1 MTTTR
6 ANSPDKSRFVAYEQ
20 FTGLDTSRD
29 VVNMDTGTGQ
39 ALVDLNNGFCDQRGQ
54 IVRDAGVTR
63 RTANSRVKHIAFF
76 SKDQIA
82 YTEVHGDGTHF
93 ISETGI
99 ESETVY
105 PANVIATTTVFNR
118 ELVFAVRG
126 LPPLIYTGNRWRT
139 STSTHLN
146 TELPAYCTTVR
157 DRACFAGLKS
167 SSTKILISEDGNLD
181 KHADDTDPNSESALR
196 AGTLDIRNLLGTA
209 DEITGLSSFEQDKL
223 VIFASDRVFVFQMD
237 PDISRIELDTETNVG
252 IGCASHN
259 TIQQAGTDLLY
270 CSRSGVFAL
279 RRVSENGLQV
289 GVVKLS
295 ERIDLEYRR
304 LFQQVEDPET
314 ITAVYDRDEQQYHV
328 YFPLGGG
335 GETTRL
341 TMTFVS
347 GEGGLQTRWSS
358 SDFLNATCGA
368 FLFGNFVVGT
378 PFGIYT
384 VGKIEDEDTDT
395 PTLTAKTP
403 VLWTGPFDS
412 RKQSKSI
419 LIQAFGDGELQVEA
433 QDENGRDLGAITVQL
448 TEADDSGRRSVPLS
462 AQYLRPFEHR
472 YRGLQLTFN
481 YSGKGLF
488 RIIGVAVELR
498 S

>member
-6 ANSPDKSRFVAYEQ
+6 SNSADKTKFVAYEQ

-29 VVNMDTGTGQ
+29 AVNMDTGSGQ

-63 RTANSRVKHIAFF
+63 RVANSRIRHVAFF

-99 ESETVY
+99 EAESIY
-105 PANVIATTTVFNR
+105 PSNAITTSTVFNR
-118 ELVFAVRG
+118 ELVCTVRG

-146 TELPAYCTTVR
+146 SERPAYCTTVR
-157 DRACFAGLKS
+157 DRACFAGLVS
-167 SSTKILISEDGNLD
+167 SSTKVLISEDGNLD

-196 AGTLDIRNLLGTA
+196 AGTLDIANLLGTA

-223 VIFASDRVFVFQMD
+223 VIFASDRVFVYQMD
-237 PDISRIELDTETNVG
+237 PDINQIKLDADTNVG

-259 TIQQAGTDLLY
+259 TIQQAGTDLIY
-270 CSRSGVFAL
+270 CSRSGVYAL

-304 LFQQVEDPET
+304 LFQQVSDPDN
-314 ITAVYDRDEQQYHV
+314 ISAVYDRDEQQYHV
-328 YFPLGGG
+328 YFPVGSS
-335 GETTRL
+335 ENTTRL

-347 GEGGLQTRWSS
+347 GENGLETRWST

-368 FLFGNFVVGT
+368 FLFGNFAVGT
-378 PFGIYT
+378 PLGIYD
-384 VGKIEDEDTDT
+384 VGKIEDEDTST

-403 VLWTGPFDS
+403 ILWTGPFDS
-412 RKQSKSI
+412 RKQSKS
-419 LIQAFGDGELQVEA
+419 LLVQAFGDGELKIDA
-433 QDENGRDLGAITVQL
+433 KDEQGRDLGAIVVQL
-448 TEADDSGRRSVPLS
+448 KDADDNGRRSVPLS

-472 YRGLQLTFN
+472 YRGLQLTFT
-481 YSGKGLF
+481 YAGTGLF

>member
-6 ANSPDKSRFVAYEQ
+6 ANSSDKTKFVAYEQ

-29 VVNMDTGTGQ
+29 VVNMDTGQGQ
-39 ALVDLNNGFCDQRGQ
+39 ALVDLNNAFCDQRGQ

-63 RTANSRVKHIAFF
+63 RTANSRTKHIAFF
-76 SKDQIA
+76 TKDQIA
-82 YTEVHGDGTHF
+82 YAEVHGDGTHF

-105 PANVIATTTVFNR
+105 PENVIPTTTVFNR

-126 LPPLIYTGNRWRT
+126 LPPLIYTGNRWRETT
-139 STSTHLN
+139 SAHLKA
-146 TELPAYCTTVR
+146 ELPAYCTTVR
-157 DRACFAGLKS
+157 DRACFAGLKT
-167 SSTKILISEDGNLD
+167 SSTKVLISEDGNLD

-237 PDISRIELDTETNVG
+237 PDISRIQLDTDTNVG

-270 CSRSGVFAL
+270 CSRSGVYAL

-289 GVVKLS
+289 NVVKLS

-304 LFQQVEDPET
+304 LFNQVEDPEN
-314 ITAVYDRDEQQYHV
+314 ITAVYDRDEQQYHI
-328 YFPLGGG
+328 YFPLGSSGN
-335 GETTRL
+335 TTRL
-341 TMTFVS
+341 TMTFVV
-347 GEGGLQTRWSS
+347 GEGGLQTRWST
-358 SDFLNATCGA
+358 SDHLNATCGA

-378 PFGIYT
+378 PYGIYT
-384 VGKIEDEDTDT
+384 VGKIEDEDTST

-403 VLWTGPFDS
+403 ILWTGPFDS
-412 RKQSKSI
+412 RKQSKSL
-419 LIQAFGDGELQVEA
+419 LIQAFGDGELKIEA
-433 QDENGRDLGAITVQL
+433 QDESGRDLGAMAIQL

-472 YRGLQLTFN
+472 YRGLQLTFT

-488 RIIGVAVELR
+488 RIIGVAIELR